1 MVLEATRV
9 TPLNAMFKIY
19 PREKTFTVQ
28 IAKCAQTLI
37 EVPPI
42 PRTKARPYFGS
53 TSQSFGTTCPY
64 LPLPNLYRSR

>member
-19 PREKTFTVQ
+19 PREKIFTVQ

-37 EVPPI
+37 EVPQYPVL
-42 PRTKARPYFGS
+42 RPAH
-53 TSQSFGTTCPY
+53 TLEAPVN
-64 LPLPNLYRSR
+64 PLEPLAHISHY